1 MTQMTDRDD
10 PLALIADEFSMRCR
24 HGESPTI
31 EEYERRFPEYAQRIR
46 GLFPTLLSLEQ
57 ASLTADGME
66 RLGEYRI
73 LGELGRGGMGVV
85 YRAVQES
92 LNRQVALK
100 ILPPEL
106 ATRPGAIERFHREA
120 RAAAQLHH
128 GHIVPVFGVGEA
140 RWFALGTTVHYYAMQ
155 YITGVGL
162 DEILRELRE
171 KQVGST
177 VAMAGQDTAIAS
189 NLSKS
194 LSSRQKQNEE
204 LAYHRKIAHWGI
216 HAAEALAH
224 AHSKQM
230 LHRDVKPSNF
240 LIDEHDQL
248 WLSDFGLA
256 KVVDDAEL
264 TRTGEVIGTLR
275 YLAPERLTAEAT
287 IQGDIFSL
295 GATLYE
301 CLTLEPIY
309 PGADRVQLM
318 EQINRCRIAPLRQV
332 KPLVSKDLAVILHTA
347 MEKNPQDRYQHAQ
360 ELADDLRRYLNG
372 EPILAGNVSRF
383 YLLRKFI
390 SQNRKLVATAAAIM
404 FLLLAGIVGTSW
416 GLIEANRSR
425 EKAEHAQQ
433 KMRQAQFKTMDALGT
448 ATDQTVEK
456 LIVSR
461 KVLGPR
467 EKAYLETSLKLWKT
481 FAEEAGDDEMSQV
494 MRAEGEVQ
502 VAKLRHHLKQNE
514 EARAGVERAIDITRS
529 LVREY
534 PGQTEHQSALAH
546 SHSLL
551 SRILLDLGQHEEC
564 LKQNELA
571 MKLSQQLV
579 RSFPADAH
587 FQMMLAQY
595 RGEKGVLLSRLLR
608 TEEALVQYGG
618 ARSIYQALE
627 QAGQKRV
634 SVQANLGNLNA
645 NISHAYQALGNFEK
659 GLEHLRLA
667 KESRRTT
674 LDLLPDDYD
683 YQIGLASTQIDLGV
697 LLRNMGQ
704 LPEAAKEFEESRD
717 RLRKLHQEYPT
728 LPEVSYQLAVVL
740 CSHARLL
747 QTMRKAT
754 EARSHFD
761 ESVQLY
767 DQLLQAYPTEIEY
780 RRIAA
785 STYSDLGVMLVDQ
798 KKIEEAI
805 PLYRKSLKLLDELA
819 KELPQ
824 IERIQNQLAQ
834 THNNLGIAYKSL
846 SKLAEASE
854 QYQKS
859 MAIHERLARDYP
871 NMQAYAIDYGGGLVN
886 HGNLLSAFD
895 RPAESLPWYDKSIKV
910 LLPVVEQ
917 NPNVV
922 RARVFLLKGHRNR
935 ARALMELKRFP
946 EAWTDWDRVV
956 ELAPAKEK
964 LENRVE
970 QAGCVAFIT
979 DQAMLAQAL
988 EKRLKQEA
996 EWWPTHHLQV
1006 AVGLQLCKAKLYA
1019 EAEPLLRVGYEGLK
1033 KKAAELPAD
1042 LKGQIM
1048 LSLDGLIEA
1057 RRALGQDVQ
1066 GLEGEKKLIT
1076 SPKR

>member
-1 MTQMTDRDD
+1 MTPMTDRDD

-24 HGESPTI
+24 RGESPTI
-31 EEYERRFPEYAQRIR
+31 EEYERRFPEYAKRICS
-46 GLFPTLLSLEQ
+46 LFPTLLSLEQ

-73 LGELGRGGMGVV
+73 LGEIGRGGMGVV

-106 ATRPGAIERFHREA
+106 ATRSGAIERFHREA

-155 YITGVGL
+155 YIAGVGL
-162 DEILRELRE
+162 DEMLRRIKE
-171 KQVGST
+171 KQAGST
-177 VAMAGQDTAIAS
+177 LAMAGQETTIS
-189 NLSKS
+189 TS
-194 LSSRQKQNEE
+194 LSRNPSTRQKYSEE
-204 LAYHRKIAHWGI
+204 LAYHRKIAQWGI

-256 KVVDDAEL
+256 KVIDDTEL
-264 TRTGEVIGTLR
+264 TKTGEVIGTLR

-287 IQGDIFSL
+287 VRGDIFSL

-318 EQINRCRIAPLRQV
+318 EQINRCRITPLRQL
-332 KPLVSKDLAVILHTA
+332 KPAVSNDLAVILHTA
-347 MEKNPQDRYQHAQ
+347 MEKNPQDRYLHAQ

-372 EPILAGNVSRF
+372 EPILARKVSRF
-383 YLLRKFI
+383 YRLRKFV
-390 SQNRKLVATAAAIM
+390 SQNRKLVGTAAAIV

-425 EKAEHAQQ
+425 ERAEQAQL
-433 KMRQAQFKTMDALGT
+433 KMRQAQFKTMDALDA

-461 KVLGPR
+461 KVLGPQ
-467 EKAYLETSLKLWKT
+467 EKAYVESSLKLWKT
-481 FAEEAGDDEMSQV
+481 FAEEVGDDEMSRR

-502 VAKLRHHLKQNE
+502 VAKLRHHLKQND
-514 EARAGVERAIDITRS
+514 EARAGIERAIAIVRD
-529 LVREY
+529 LVKEY
-534 PGQTEHQSALAH
+534 PEQKEHQSGLAYC
-546 SHSLL
+546 HSLL
-551 SRILLDLGQHEEC
+551 AKILLEQGQHAES

-571 MKLSQQLV
+571 MSLIQRLI
-579 RSFPADAH
+579 RNFPTESH
-587 FQMMLAQY
+587 FQIMLANNKE
-595 RGEKGVLLSRLLR
+595 EKGVVLSRQLR
-608 TEEALVQYGG
+608 NEDAIVQYQE
-618 ARSIYQALE
+618 ARAIYQALE
-627 QAGQKRV
+627 KTQQERLQAQ
-634 SVQANLGNLNA
+634 SNLGSLNA
-645 NISHAYQALGNFEK
+645 NFSHAYQALGNYQK

-667 KESRRTT
+667 TACRQEILKQV
-674 LDLLPDDYD
+674 PDDYD
-683 YQIGLASTQIDLGV
+683 NQIGLANSQIDLGV

-704 LPEAAKEFEESRD
+704 YPEAAKVFEESRD
-717 RLRKLHQEYPT
+717 RLRVLHHEYPA
-728 LPEVSYQLAVVL
+728 LPEVTYQLAVVL

-747 QTMRKAT
+747 ESMREMEKAR
-754 EARSHFD
+754 AHFD
-761 ESVQLY
+761 ESHQLY
-767 DQLLQAYPTEIEY
+767 DQLLQAYPTEVEF
-780 RRIAA
+780 RRSAA
-785 STYSDLGVMLVDQ
+785 SAYSDLGVMLVDQ

-805 PLYRKSLKLLDELA
+805 PLYQKSLKLLESLVQ
-819 KELPQ
+819 ELPR
-824 IERIQNQLAQ
+824 IERMQNQLAQ
-834 THNNLGIAYKSL
+834 TYNNLGIAYKSL
-846 SKLAEASE
+846 SKLTEASE

-859 MAIHERLARDYP
+859 MAIHERLAKEYP
-871 NMQAYAIDYGGGLVN
+871 NAQAYAIDYGGGLVN
-886 HGNLLSAFD
+886 HGNLLSAFK
-895 RPAESLPWYDKSIKV
+895 RYAESLPWYDKSVKV
-910 LLPVVEQ
+910 LQPVVEE
-917 NPNVV
+917 NPDVV

-935 ARALMELKRFP
+935 ARALMELKRYP

-956 ELAPAKEK
+956 ELAPAREK

-970 QAGCVAFIT
+970 QAECLACIT
-979 DQAMLAQAL
+979 DSTLLTQAL
-988 EKRLKQEA
+988 ERRLKQEA
-996 EWWPTHHLQV
+996 EWWTTHHLQT
-1006 AVGLQLCKAKLYA
+1006 AVGLLLCKAKRYA
-1019 EAEPLLRVGYEGLK
+1019 EAEPLLRAGYEGLK
-1033 KKAAELPAD
+1033 QKASALPVE
-1042 LKGQIM
+1042 LKGQIA

-1057 RRALGQDVQ
+1057 RRALGQDVK
-1066 GLEGEKKLIT
+1066 GLEGERK
-1076 SPKR
+1076 